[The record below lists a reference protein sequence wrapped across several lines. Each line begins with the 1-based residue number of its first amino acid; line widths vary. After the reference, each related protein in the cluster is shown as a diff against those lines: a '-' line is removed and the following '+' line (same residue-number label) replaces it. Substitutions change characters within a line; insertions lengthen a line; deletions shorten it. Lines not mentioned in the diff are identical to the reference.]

1 LPFGG
6 QPARARVHLDQQ
18 DRRILEFLVANARVS
33 FQDIARELGVSRA
46 TVHERVKKMAQL
58 GIIQGYH
65 AAVNWSLVGYPVTAL
80 IALQTEQGQ
89 ASYSVLEDLAKIREV
104 ESAYLVAGRFD
115 CIVKVRAESHEHL
128 QAVLFDLIGKIRG
141 FHRAETMVVLTTPLE
156 NHFTLSHPD

>member
-1 LPFGG
+1 MPLSSD
-6 QPARARVHLDQQ
+6 RSRSRVHIDQQ
-18 DRRILEFLVANARVS
+18 DRRILEFLMANARVS
-33 FQDIARELGVSRA
+33 FQDIAQELGVSRA
-46 TVHERVKKMAQL
+46 TVHERVKKLTQL
-58 GIIQGYH
+58 GVIQGYH
-65 AAVNWSLVGYPVTAL
+65 AAINWSLLGYPVTAL

-128 QAVLFDLIGKIRG
+128 QVVLFDLIGKIRG

-156 NHFTLSHPD
+156 NHLTLTPTD